1 MYLSK
6 EREYNRMSLPQL
18 QITPTIFI
26 MILAIGMD
34 FYAVLF
40 KEKRLVYYSFRG
52 MVLSILAT
60 ISAFFVYNSAR
71 QIICITIACL
81 ILSSLYISVMIKE
94 INFTRKLSFS

>member
-1 MYLSK
+1 
-6 EREYNRMSLPQL
+6 MSLPQL

-60 ISAFFVYNSAR
+60 ISAFFVYHNTR